1 MRRDAQYCRVRQPS
15 AKQLKTEHEERQEK
29 TKKRDVNPANI
40 IGGKSIGRTMFLT
53 FCAGV
58 RFDEGAGALV
68 DEEWVIAGRC
78 DRANAQKRLRQLFN
92 DKSIIVTETNV
103 ESDYYSVPFD
113 DFITMALNRNND

>member
-1 MRRDAQYCRVRQPS
+1 M
-15 AKQLKTEHEERQEK
+15 
-29 TKKRDVNPANI
+29 
-40 IGGKSIGRTMFLT
+40 T

-58 RFDEGAGALV
+58 RFDEGVSELI
-68 DEEWVIAGRC
+68 EEDWVIAGRC

-113 DFITMALNRNND
+113 DFISLALLRKTTERNEK

>member
-1 MRRDAQYCRVRQPS
+1 MLNNRKPNTRKGRKKTRKRDA
-15 AKQLKTEHEERQEK
+15 
-29 TKKRDVNPANI
+29 DPAII

-58 RFDEGAGALV
+58 RFDEGAGKLI

-113 DFITMALNRNND
+113 DFITMALNRKND

>member
-1 MRRDAQYCRVRQPS
+1 MLNKPRNRTR
-15 AKQLKTEHEERQEK
+15 EERQEK

-58 RFDEGAGALV
+58 RFDEGVGELIE
-68 DEEWVIAGRC
+68 EEWVIAGRC

-113 DFITMALNRNND
+113 DFISLALLRKTTERNEK

>member
-1 MRRDAQYCRVRQPS
+1 MQGSAAERRT
-15 AKQLKTEHEERQEK
+15 TEHEERQEK

-58 RFDEGAGALV
+58 RFDEGAGELI

-92 DKSIIVTETNV
+92 DKSIIVTETSV

-113 DFITMALNRNND
+113 DFISMALNRKTN

>member
-1 MRRDAQYCRVRQPS
+1 MLNKPRNRTC
-15 AKQLKTEHEERQEK
+15 EERQEK

-58 RFDEGAGALV
+58 RFDEGVGELIE
-68 DEEWVIAGRC
+68 EEWVIAGRC

-113 DFITMALNRNND
+113 DFISLALLRKTTERNEK